1 MARGHPTSIDLVLAL
16 IELAVVILFALVAIG
31 ARAIGK
37 AGFLASVAVGYS
49 ILLGGGWGWFVIVA
63 SFFILGV
70 GFTYYKYE
78 FKKSIGSAQE
88 KGGTRNWPNI
98 LANGAVAAVLAG
110 TQLFSGGTTFVA
122 SFIGA
127 MSTAASDTVATE
139 VGLLSKSKPRLI
151 TQLGKSVVPGTSGGV
166 SALGFLGAILAS
178 SVIGGLAFL
187 LNLSSEGLAIIP
199 ISIASGLVGAVA
211 DSILGATVQRKGYCA
226 VCGTHTENLAHHG
239 EPTKLVS
246 GLPFL
251 DNNVVNLL
259 ATIVGAAA
267 AFSISLVL

>member
-1 MARGHPTSIDLVLAL
+1 
-16 IELAVVILFALVAIG
+16 VVILFAFVAIA
-31 ARAIGK
+31 ARAIDK

-49 ILLGGGWGWFVIVA
+49 ILFGGGWGWFVIVA

-78 FKKSIGSAQE
+78 YKKSIGSAQG

-98 LANGAVAAVLAG
+98 LANGAVAAVLGLA
-110 TQLFSGGTTFVA
+110 QLFSGGTTFVA
-122 SFIGA
+122 SFLGA

-166 SALGFLGAILAS
+166 SVLGFLGAIMAS
-178 SVIGGLAFL
+178 ALIGGLAFV
-187 LNLSSEGLAIIP
+187 LNLSREGFLIVP
-199 ISIASGLVGAVA
+199 ISIISGFVGAVA

-226 VCGTHTENLAHHG
+226 VCGAQTENLLHHG
-239 EPTKLVS
+239 EPTKVVS
-246 GLPFL
+246 GLPFV
-251 DNNVVNLL
+251 DNNFVNLL
-259 ATIVGAAA
+259 ATIVGAIA
-267 AFSISLVL
+267 AFSISLVH